1 MVGGIG
7 AGGVVA
13 GGLMGAVEA
22 QPFDSAGNPTVSL
35 GRDNEPFAIGF
46 VGQGYG
52 GGCQSFAPLPGWW
65 GHSIVAWIRLFGRMS
80 VQFSST

>member
-1 MVGGIG
+1 MGGIG

-13 GGLMGAVEA
+13 GGLMGVVEA
-22 QPFDSAGNPTVSL
+22 RPFDSEGNPAVSL
-35 GRDNEPFAIGF
+35 GRDNELFAIGF

>member
-13 GGLMGAVEA
+13 GGLMGVVEA

>member
-13 GGLMGAVEA
+13 GGLMGVVEA

-52 GGCQSFAPLPGWW
+52 GGCQSPHCPDG
-65 GHSIVAWIRLFGRMS
+65 GVIP
-80 VQFSST
+80 

>member
-1 MVGGIG
+1 
-7 AGGVVA
+7 VA
-13 GGLMGAVEA
+13 GGLMGVVEA